1 MAAKTD
7 KHHLLRPL
15 VPLLGEWTKHPPLFF
30 GHCLKTMTLK
40 KNWTHEIE
48 LRVDN
53 DGMNANEKRL
63 TSYTFLPS
71 SHHINIVQSSH
82 HAGRGNRR
90 QILPVCSTLVW
101 IHYKEGFQ
109 NKLQAYYPEL
119 RKKKHII
126 LLTKAS
132 YFQVILIGKNI
143 KKQWHWFQAGDTSMA
158 FLDVFRI

>member
-1 MAAKTD
+1 MLHRQLPLEQLVINCSMAAKTD

-15 VPLLGEWTKHPPLFF
+15 VPLLGEWTKHPPLFI
-30 GHCLKTMTLK
+30 GHCLRTMTLK

-48 LRVDN
+48 LQVDN

-63 TSYTFLPS
+63 TSYTFFPS

-82 HAGRGNRR
+82 HAGRGNHRR
-90 QILPVCSTLVW
+90 ILPVCSTLVW

-119 RKKKHII
+119 RKKRNTLSCLPKH
-126 LLTKAS
+126 
-132 YFQVILIGKNI
+132 LISK
-143 KKQWHWFQAGDTSMA
+143 
-158 FLDVFRI
+158 